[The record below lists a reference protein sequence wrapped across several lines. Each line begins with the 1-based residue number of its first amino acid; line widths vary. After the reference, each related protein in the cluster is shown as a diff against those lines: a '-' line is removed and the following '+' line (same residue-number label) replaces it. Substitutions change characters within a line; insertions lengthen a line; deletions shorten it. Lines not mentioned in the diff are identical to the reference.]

1 MQSPV
6 VMSIVICNICAIVLS
21 SVAYYVGSMFLGGQ
35 LAGIG
40 LAAVVWLGAT
50 AFVASRLSPLG
61 RLLGL
66 CEDALKK
73 DEFPVVV
80 SEDFGGMKPV
90 ADLVAKLCHK
100 HHESQVW
107 YENILNTIPI
117 GISVTDMDMHWKFCN
132 TASLRSMNKSSMA
145 EVFNIHC
152 SEKKGNICG
161 TPNCGIEQLR
171 RGNKQV
177 INNMPN
183 GKTMQ
188 IDLDYILDE
197 NGTRIGHVEL
207 ARDITERLKL
217 EKEAE
222 IAAKKT
228 KEDIVT
234 KLEGVVNHLNENAM
248 TLADS
253 LATSKRQAED
263 ASVRLAE
270 SATAMEEMNSTVLE
284 VASNAEGASDVATS
298 VQGQAHDGNTLVLQ
312 TINSLR
318 TVREQSISLKSDMEG
333 LDKQAKDIGAVLTLI
348 RDIADQTNLLALN
361 AAIEAARAGEA
372 GRGFAVVADE
382 VRKLA
387 EKTMSATRDVE
398 SAVEAIQE
406 GTSKSTVTV
415 EGAVTAIEEAS
426 SNGEQSGH
434 ALEQISALA
443 EDSSSRISAIAAAAT
458 EQSASSEEINRNI
471 AEVNELSAEIARS
484 METASLQVQEMARK
498 ADELTHVL
506 DDIRNSK

>member
-6 VMSIVICNICAIVLS
+6 VMTIVICNICAIVLS
-21 SVAYYVGSMFLGGQ
+21 SVAYYCGNLLLGNQ

-40 LAAVVWLGAT
+40 MAAVIWLGVT
-50 AFVASRLSPLG
+50 AFLATRLSPLG

-66 CEDALKK
+66 CEDAMKK
-73 DEFPVVV
+73 NTMPVVDPG
-80 SEDFGGMKPV
+80 EYGAMKPV
-90 ADLVAKLCHK
+90 ADVVSHLCHK
-100 HHESQVW
+100 HHESVVW
-107 YENILNTIPI
+107 YENILNTIPMA
-117 GISVTDMDMHWKFCN
+117 ISVTDMDMRWKFCN
-132 TASLRSMNKSSMA
+132 TASLRSMNKTSMS

-152 SEKKGNICG
+152 SEKKGNICN

-188 IDLDYILDE
+188 IDLDFILDE
-197 NGTRIGHVEL
+197 HGKKIGHVEL
-207 ARDITERLKL
+207 ARDITEKL
-217 EKEAE
+217 QLEQEAE

-228 KEDIVT
+228 RDDIVT
-234 KLEGVVNHLNENAM
+234 RLEGVVSHLNDNARS
-248 TLADS
+248 LADA
-253 LATSKRQAED
+253 LATSKQQAEI
-263 ASVRLAE
+263 ASARLSE

-415 EGAVTAIEEAS
+415 EGAVVAIEEAS

-443 EDSSSRISAIAAAAT
+443 EDSSARISAIAAAAT

-471 AEVNELSAEIARS
+471 AEVNDLSAEIAKS
-484 METASLQVQEMARK
+484 MEIASQQVQDMTNK